1 MRSSYTVE
9 AASILIERWRR
20 PFSDLRSHSTPGQRP
35 PPPETLVW
43 PGVSLDDYAP
53 ALTREAALTLS
64 REVYQQMG
72 SGHCIPGAPGRT
84 VDHFQSIQN
93 DAADKA
99 I

>member
-1 MRSSYTVE
+1 
-9 AASILIERWRR
+9 
-20 PFSDLRSHSTPGQRP
+20 
-35 PPPETLVW
+35 
-43 PGVSLDDYAP
+43 
-53 ALTREAALTLS
+53 
-64 REVYQQMG
+64 MG